1 MNKITESFLQAVAG
15 DIEKMVLEN
24 QEQMDFAFQKLD
36 GEMKVSIAVNMDRSA
51 DGIVVSYD
59 LAFDLEPKPEPT
71 VRHKVKYKHVINEGQ
86 AAMEFLG
93 KEMAE
98 GRLSVVRGNQ

>member
-1 MNKITESFLQAVAG
+1 MNTITESFLQAVAG

-93 KEMAE
+93 KQMAE
-98 GRLSVVRGNQ
+98 GRLSIVRGNQ

>member
-59 LAFDLEPKPEPT
+59 LAFGLEPKPEPT

-86 AAMEFLG
+86 AAREFLG
-93 KEMAE
+93 TELAE